1 MVKRQI
7 AGFCAVA
14 AVALV
19 LPALAAADPLI
30 TMNPNPAKTGADNK
44 VTFST
49 AIAAT
54 SYSWD
59 LNGDG
64 IFGDRDGSPTVQWA
78 YDLPGDVHVGLRYTD
93 DTGSHDVVE
102 EFRVN
107 GLPVSFVVFP
117 SPARPGQPVTF
128 AYSGGPAVSKPPEWD
143 LNGDG
148 VFPDATGPGATTSFP
163 AVGTYF
169 VGLRLTDVDDAVSTG
184 YQPVTVSLPTGTS
197 TSGKQLR
204 LMSPFPVVRITGK
217 VLRGGA
223 RIKSLTVQAP
233 YGATVRV
240 RCRGRGCPFRRTSKT
255 VALAGKAR
263 GPSKTL
269 RIKKL
274 DRRLLRAGASIKVL
288 VSRAGEVG
296 KYTRFLIRRRKPPRR
311 TDLCLLPG
319 MTEPTEC
326 PSS

>member
-1 MVKRQI
+1 MKCFLATACAVWI
-7 AGFCAVA
+7 AALVA
-14 AVALV
+14 AV
-19 LPALAAADPLI
+19 PAAGDPLI
-30 TMNPNPAKTGADNK
+30 TMDPNPAKTGANNK

-49 AIAAT
+49 AIPAT

-64 IFGDRDGSPTVQWA
+64 IFGDREGSATVKWA

-93 DTGSHDVVE
+93 GGGSHDVVE
-102 EFRVN
+102 VFRVN

-117 SPARPGQPVTF
+117 SPARPGQPITL
-128 AYSGGPAVSKPPEWD
+128 AYSGGPAVASPPEWD

-148 VFPDATGPGATTSFP
+148 VFPDATGPGVTTSFP

-184 YQPVTVSLPTGTS
+184 YQPVVVSLPSAVTGQRR
-197 TSGKQLR
+197 QLR

-217 VLRGGA
+217 VVRSGA

-233 YGATVRV
+233 FGATVKV
-240 RCRGRGCPFRRTSKT
+240 RCRGRGCPFHRSSKTLANAGKAKTTSKT
-255 VALAGKAR
+255 I
-263 GPSKTL
+263 
-269 RIKKL
+269 RIRKL
-274 DRRLLRAGASIKVL
+274 ENHLLRTGASIKVL
-288 VSRAGEVG
+288 VSRSGEIG
-296 KYTRFLIRRRKPPRR
+296 KYTRFLIRKGKPPRR

-319 MTEPTEC
+319 VTQPSEC
-326 PSS
+326 PGS